1 MWKDYVSLKELKKDL
16 IFKKIVEWSESE
28 LILEDGTKLEVVCSE
43 YDCCAWAEGEFK
55 NVKLDA
61 VITDIKIFDK
71 VNRLYNGD
79 GCTSYAEV
87 VVYHNRNEIAKA
99 ECTANDGNGGYYY
112 SVCALKVKDK
122 LCVVTDA

>member
-1 MWKDYVSLKELKKDL
+1 MAKRL
-16 IFKKIVEWSESE
+16 

-43 YDCCAWAEGEFK
+43 YDCCAWAGGEFK

-71 VNRLYNGD
+71 GKYEYNGD
-79 GCTSYAEV
+79 GHTSYAEV

-99 ECTANDGNGGYYY
+99 ECTADDGNGGYYY

-122 LCVVTDA
+122 LCIVTDA

>member
-1 MWKDYVSLKELKKDL
+1 MERLCIIER
-16 IFKKIVEWSESE
+16 VEKRSYFQKNR
-28 LILEDGTKLEVVCSE
+28 TKLEVVCSE
-43 YDCCAWAEGEFK
+43 YDCCAYAGGEFK

-71 VNRLYNGD
+71 GKRGYNGD
-79 GCTSYAEV
+79 GHTSYAEV

-99 ECTANDGNGGYYY
+99 KCTANDGNGGYYY